1 MCVHERKEGRRWGT
15 TDIEEKEKKPRHVA
29 HESQRV
35 TQTDGS
41 GTRKRSDPE
50 AAGRQ
55 EARTTT
61 KRQ

>member
-15 TDIEEKEKKPRHVA
+15 TDRVKKKTRHVA
-29 HESQRV
+29 HESRRV

-41 GTRKRSDPE
+41 GTRIRSHPE

-55 EARTTT
+55 EARTIA